1 MSFLIVVAVFA
12 DFSFGGAVV
21 GDPFA
26 PEPDT
31 GWRVTIIK
39 GDGR

>member
-12 DFSFGGAVV
+12 ALSFGGAVV
-21 GDPFA
+21 GDPFS
-26 PEPDT
+26 EDT

-39 GDGR
+39 GDGQ

>member
-12 DFSFGGAVV
+12 ALSFGGAVV
-21 GDPFA
+21 GDPLA
-26 PEPDT
+26 PDM

-39 GDGR
+39 GDGA